1 MKTVG
6 VITVL
11 FALILLISQ
20 RGWFENVPVENIA
33 QSDSIFWVD
42 DIHKYAADNNL
53 IFSGVRAD
61 EVDSNLSFYTLGT
74 YSRYSEAE
82 IFDEPYIAIKENKRY
97 KVIKL
102 DTTNIGLSS
111 AISVI
116 GTTTLGN
123 SKVLELVSTYQTAWS
138 MTSPIEGIYHECYKT
153 LILINV
159 EKNEVIFSKVFKRH
173 YEDTHFYD
181 NFDIDSLSQG
191 LYPED
196 IFEKDTVEKVST
208 FEWFNYYYK
217 LNDNRIEFYTIN
229 EDPTSD
235 CHLYTPEQE
244 KEIIAKYVTG
254 KKPEFY
260 YTYDSKNKKWVKKIP
275 TH

>member
-20 RGWFENVPVENIA
+20 RGWVENVPVENIA
-33 QSDSIFWVD
+33 QSDSIFWVK
-42 DIHKYAADNNL
+42 DIHKYAEENNL

-82 IFDEPYIAIKENKRY
+82 IFDEPYIVIKENKRY

-138 MTSPIEGIYHECYKT
+138 MTSPIGGIYLECYKT
-153 LILINV
+153 LILFDI
-159 EKNEVIFSKVFKRH
+159 EKNEVLFSKVFKRH

-275 TH
+275 PH